1 MDSASA
7 TWSISTSASEP
18 RTCQPG
24 MAHPT
29 IGHSMIGNPMIGN
42 PTIDN
47 PMIGNFDEVVE
58 LYRPRIFRYLAGTL
72 GDRDLAETLTQD
84 CLLRAWNAREQFRG
98 ESSLMTW
105 LTRIAVNLVRDHM
118 RSKRMRFWQ
127 KTRSE
132 DMEAMDLGEWLADD
146 HSTPEQSLLAREQVG
161 AVWSAVEQLTMNQ
174 RTVFLLRF
182 IEELELS
189 QIAEATGMNENTV
202 KSHLYRALR
211 TVRERVGGAA

>member
-1 MDSASA
+1 MEGTAAMNTIATTWSRSALMPGDSA
-7 TWSISTSASEP
+7 ISDSSTGNSLL
-18 RTCQPG
+18 T
-24 MAHPT
+24 
-29 IGHSMIGNPMIGN
+29 GNPML
-42 PTIDN
+42 
-47 PMIGNFDEVVE
+47 GNFNEVVE
-58 LYRPRIFRYLAGTL
+58 VYRPRIFRYLMATL
-72 GDRDLAETLTQD
+72 GERDLAETLTQD

-132 DMEAMDLGEWLADD
+132 DLDPMDLSEWVADD
-146 HSTPEQSLLAREQVG
+146 HSTPEQTVLAREQVS
-161 AVWSAVEQLTMNQ
+161 AVWKAVEQLTLNQ
-174 RTVFLLRF
+174 RTVFMLRF
-182 IEELELS
+182 IEELELA

-211 TVRERVGGAA
+211 TVREQAGGVV